1 MAVVKCHNCNQ
12 FYDNEMYA
20 TCPYCNMSLQSEFYN
35 TDNDIAKTEAYYE
48 NVQSDDKTIG
58 IYFQENDCN
67 PVTGWLVCIEGTVR
81 EKVMKSI

>member
-48 NVQSDDKTIG
+48 NV
-58 IYFQENDCN
+58 
-67 PVTGWLVCIEGTVR
+67 PVSYTHLTLPTTSRV
-81 EKVMKSI
+81 

>member
-35 TDNDIAKTEAYYE
+35 TDNDLVIPNREIRNIMTEHIMKMFK
-48 NVQSDDKTIG
+48 VTIK
-58 IYFQENDCN
+58 Q
-67 PVTGWLVCIEGTVR
+67 
-81 EKVMKSI
+81 

>member
-48 NVQSDDKTIG
+48 NVQIG
-58 IYFQENDCN
+58 CFKRWCN
-67 PVTGWLVCIEGTVR
+67 GRFFL
-81 EKVMKSI
+81 